1 MRPATESHQPQ
12 RTVKDNMDLTFSP
25 ADQEFRARVRDWL
38 AVHTPRQPRPE
49 DGLAMREFDLA
60 WQRAKFAGGWGGIAW
75 PKEYGGAG
83 LSAVHQMIWY
93 EECARA
99 NAPGVGCLSITL
111 NHAGPTVVAFG
122 TPDQKAFH
130 LPRILGG
137 EVLWCQGFS
146 EPGAGSDLASL
157 ALRAEVRGD
166 HLVLNGQKIWTS
178 HAHLAD
184 FQETLVRTDASGPK
198 HRGITWLIV
207 DMRAPGITIRP
218 TIRTMSGLFHFCE
231 VFYDDVRIPLSN
243 VVGTINDGWNIAQ
256 TTLSFERGTA
266 FIPAQMELAEAI
278 ERLASLAAHTPGPTG
293 SGTALEDSEIARRIG
308 FLRASALAMR
318 AMAYTTI
325 SRMLRAGSP
334 GPEASMM
341 RLYFGELLQQTCR
354 LAVEIDGHDALVHD
368 PAKDS
373 WTRRYLHAFKDT
385 ISAGAAQIQRNII
398 GERVLGL
405 PRSGKASA

>member
-218 TIRTMSGLFHFCE
+218 IETLLPGYRHFCE
-231 VFYDDVRIPLSN
+231 VFYDEVRVPLSN
-243 VVGTINDGWNIAQ
+243 VVGAIDQGWKVAMS
-256 TTLSFERGTA
+256 TLAFERGDTA
-266 FIPAQMELAEAI
+266 VSSALEMTRILDELLELARHTRDARGRPLI
-278 ERLASLAAHTPGPTG
+278 ENETIAAQLAQHRADAA
-293 SGTALEDSEIARRIG
+293 A
-308 FLRASALAMR
+308 LRAMGYGAVSR
-318 AMAYTTI
+318 A
-325 SRMLRAGSP
+325 RGDKPP
-334 GPEASMM
+334 GPESAMVF
-341 RLYFGELLQQTCR
+341 LHFGELLQRVRATGM
-354 LAVEIDGHDALVHD
+354 EILGADALALAGEGGGWPNRFLTDRMFVI
-368 PAKDS
+368 AGG
-373 WTRRYLHAFKDT
+373 
-385 ISAGAAQIQRNII
+385 SAEVRRNII
-398 GERVLGL
+398 AERMLGL
-405 PRSGKASA
+405 PRSY

>member
-1 MRPATESHQPQ
+1 MEIE
-12 RTVKDNMDLTFSP
+12 FS
-25 ADQEFRARVRDWL
+25 QEDEQFRADARDWL
-38 AVHTPRQPRPE
+38 ARNVPPEARPE
-49 DGLAMREFDLA
+49 MPPAARREFDLA
-60 WQRAKFAGGWGGIAW
+60 WQRTQFEGGWAGIFW
-75 PKEYGGAG
+75 PKEHGGRG
-83 LSAVHQMIWY
+83 LSVVQQLIWL
-93 EECARA
+93 EEYARA
-99 NAPGVGCLSITL
+99 RGPYLGSCFVGLS
-111 NHAGPTVVAFG
+111 HAGPTLIQRG
-122 TPDQKAFH
+122 TPEQKALH
-130 LPRILGG
+130 LPRILRG
-137 EVLWCQGFS
+137 EVVWCQGFS

-157 ALRAEVRGD
+157 RTRARIEGD
-166 HLVLNGQKIWTS
+166 HLVVNGQKIWTS
-178 HAHLAD
+178 SAD
-184 FQETLVRTDASGPK
+184 VADYQELLVRTDPDAPK
-198 HRGITWLIV
+198 HKGITWVIC
-207 DMRAPGITIRP
+207 DMKTPGITVRP
-218 TIRTMSGLFHFCE
+218 IRTMSGLFHFCE

-405 PRSGKASA
+405 PRSAKR